1 MRSSLILLQLMV
13 NLMSLVTTRRKV
25 MQIAGTCVFSLCAS
39 VFAIGSAY
47 AADPVKTEET
57 LTFLNYR
64 DLRDL
69 NPHLY
74 GGEMFAQEMLFEG
87 LITLGN
93 DGSYH
98 PAVAESWTISPDGRT
113 YTFKIRQG
121 MTFSDGEKLDAYAV
135 QKNFDA
141 LIDNKKRHTWL
152 EMMRLLVS
160 AKALDENT
168 FEIKMREPYYPML
181 TELAVTR
188 PFAFVSPKVMKDG
201 KTKDGVTAFVG
212 SGPWILKEHV
222 VDQYSVFERN
232 ESYWGK
238 KPAYKRVV
246 VKVIPD
252 NQTRILA
259 LEKGEAD
266 LIWGKN
272 MVDADALN
280 KYRNSDKF
288 GIAVSSPTSTRQIVL
303 NTGNEFLKDANLR
316 RALQHATHK
325 AAISQGVFHNLEPVA
340 DTLYSKTI
348 PYCNVDLKTY
358 EFDMKKA
365 AQILKD
371 AGYTRDGRRAP
382 LMKDGKVVSLNL
394 LYNSNSV
401 PEKTIA
407 EFLQSEFGKLGVQLS
422 IRGEEEQSYRDNM
435 KNGNFDMVFNIC
447 WGTPYDPQSSLAA
460 MRQRVYGDYAA
471 QLGLPDKAEI
481 DKAITEILT
490 STDEARR
497 QELYTFVL
505 NHLHDDAV
513 YIPITYETNKALFNK
528 KVCGVGF
535 LSNQYEVPFT
545 DMYPVK

>member
-1 MRSSLILLQLMV
+1 MV

-25 MQIAGTCVFSLCAS
+25 MQIAGTCVFSFCAS

-47 AADPVKTEET
+47 AADSVKTEET

-471 QLGLPDKAEI
+471 QLGLPDKVEI

>member
-1 MRSSLILLQLMV
+1 MISIRS
-13 NLMSLVTTRRKV
+13 
-25 MQIAGTCVFSLCAS
+25 
-39 VFAIGSAY
+39 
-47 AADPVKTEET
+47 
-57 LTFLNYR
+57 LN
-64 DLRDL
+64 
-69 NPHLY
+69 
-74 GGEMFAQEMLFEG
+74 A
-87 LITLGN
+87 
-93 DGSYH
+93 
-98 PAVAESWTISPDGRT
+98 
-113 YTFKIRQG
+113 
-121 MTFSDGEKLDAYAV
+121 
-135 QKNFDA
+135 
-141 LIDNKKRHTWL
+141 
-152 EMMRLLVS
+152 
-160 AKALDENT
+160 
-168 FEIKMREPYYPML
+168 
-181 TELAVTR
+181 
-188 PFAFVSPKVMKDG
+188 
-201 KTKDGVTAFVG
+201 
-212 SGPWILKEHV
+212 
-222 VDQYSVFERN
+222 
-232 ESYWGK
+232 WGK

-422 IRGEEEQSYRDNM
+422 IRGEEEQSYRNNM

>member
-1 MRSSLILLQLMV
+1 MV

-25 MQIAGTCVFSLCAS
+25 MQIAGTCVFSFCAS

-505 NHLHDDAV
+505 KHLHDDAV

>member
-1 MRSSLILLQLMV
+1 
-13 NLMSLVTTRRKV
+13 
-25 MQIAGTCVFSLCAS
+25 
-39 VFAIGSAY
+39 
-47 AADPVKTEET
+47 
-57 LTFLNYR
+57 
-64 DLRDL
+64 
-69 NPHLY
+69 
-74 GGEMFAQEMLFEG
+74 
-87 LITLGN
+87 
-93 DGSYH
+93 
-98 PAVAESWTISPDGRT
+98 
-113 YTFKIRQG
+113 
-121 MTFSDGEKLDAYAV
+121 
-135 QKNFDA
+135 
-141 LIDNKKRHTWL
+141 
-152 EMMRLLVS
+152 
-160 AKALDENT
+160 
-168 FEIKMREPYYPML
+168 
-181 TELAVTR
+181 
-188 PFAFVSPKVMKDG
+188 
-201 KTKDGVTAFVG
+201 
-212 SGPWILKEHV
+212 
-222 VDQYSVFERN
+222 
-232 ESYWGK
+232 
-238 KPAYKRVV
+238 
-246 VKVIPD
+246 
-252 NQTRILA
+252 
-259 LEKGEAD
+259 
-266 LIWGKN
+266 
-272 MVDADALN
+272 
-280 KYRNSDKF
+280 
-288 GIAVSSPTSTRQIVL
+288 
-303 NTGNEFLKDANLR
+303 
-316 RALQHATHK
+316 
-325 AAISQGVFHNLEPVA
+325 
-340 DTLYSKTI
+340 
-348 PYCNVDLKTY
+348 
-358 EFDMKKA
+358 MKKA

-435 KNGNFDMVFNIC
+435 KNGNFNMVFNIC